1 MQRRWLRALC
11 GVGLLGV
18 ALMCALGVRGVG
30 LAERSYAEQSAAW
43 QRGAAPR
50 ARSAPGL
57 DLRLGESLLGLHARA
72 EAQRAYERY
81 RTGLADV
88 IPGTQYPQTQARF
101 DLVARL
107 TELRPSLGRVDR
119 AAVDVVVGAVLTDSA
134 KTAGEQRAAQLERA
148 REAFRLAL
156 ATDPENDAAKLGLE
170 VLLQRDAQE
179 RQRGSARPSS
189 TAGRRPQKQQDPKG
203 PVAPT
208 QAEGQGF

>member
-1 MQRRWLRALC
+1 MQRHWLRAVC

-18 ALMCALGVRGVG
+18 ALVCALGLRAVG

-43 QRGAAPR
+43 QRGASPR
-50 ARSAPGL
+50 AHSSPGL
-57 DLRLGESLLGLHARA
+57 DLRLGESLLGLRARA

-81 RTGLADV
+81 RAGLVDV

-107 TELRPSLGRVDR
+107 SELRPSLGRADR
-119 AAVDVVVGAVLTDSA
+119 AAVDVVLGAVLTDSA
-134 KTAGEQRAAQLERA
+134 KTAGEQRSAQLQRA
-148 REAFRLAL
+148 LEAFRRAVS
-156 ATDPENDAAKLGLE
+156 TDPQNDSAKLGLE
-170 VLLQRDAQE
+170 VLLQRDTQQKREA
-179 RQRGSARPSS
+179 SARPSS
-189 TAGRRPQKQQDPKG
+189 TAGRRPHAQQDPKG